1 MEPIV
6 EISNL
11 CKSFPQKHGE
21 PVTILRDVS
30 LTIGAGQTLCV
41 LGESGCGKTTLGK
54 IIAGLSSYTS
64 GSYRFCGKEVSE
76 LKGKDWDAFR
86 KDVQLIHQNP
96 YESLN
101 PALMVFDIIAN
112 PIRRHQKISDIP
124 QLYQQVTHLLE
135 LVGLTPV
142 EDFVD
147 KYPAHLSGGQR
158 QRVSIARILAMNP
171 KLIVVDEATSMIDT
185 SLRISLLNTMK
196 QIQKELGVAYFF
208 ITHDLALGKYF
219 AKGQDAMVMYLGRI
233 VESGGMDQLVAKPCH
248 PYTRAII
255 SAAVGD
261 TGILENSGLA
271 KYALKDADI
280 ASFSNL
286 PTGCALHPRC
296 PECMDGICRE
306 QVPGAYCVEEGHC
319 VSCYRFRPE
328 SAEETT

>member
-112 PIRRHQKISDIP
+112 PIRRHQKSPIFPSCTSR
-124 QLYQQVTHLLE
+124 L
-135 LVGLTPV
+135 PV
-142 EDFVD
+142 CWSWWV
-147 KYPAHLSGGQR
+147 
-158 QRVSIARILAMNP
+158 
-171 KLIVVDEATSMIDT
+171 
-185 SLRISLLNTMK
+185 
-196 QIQKELGVAYFF
+196 
-208 ITHDLALGKYF
+208 
-219 AKGQDAMVMYLGRI
+219 
-233 VESGGMDQLVAKPCH
+233 
-248 PYTRAII
+248 
-255 SAAVGD
+255 
-261 TGILENSGLA
+261 
-271 KYALKDADI
+271 
-280 ASFSNL
+280 
-286 PTGCALHPRC
+286 
-296 PECMDGICRE
+296 
-306 QVPGAYCVEEGHC
+306 
-319 VSCYRFRPE
+319 
-328 SAEETT
+328 